1 MKTLFFDIE
10 TNAIEDWSNLSD
22 LHTVHCLSIYDPMN
36 CKMITYHGD
45 SIMRGLMELN
55 KE

>member
-22 LHTVHCLSIYDPMN
+22 LKTVHCLSIYDPTTP
-36 CKMITYHGD
+36 KM
-45 SIMRGLMELN
+45 
-55 KE
+55 

>member
-22 LHTVHCLSIYDPMN
+22 LKTVHCLSIYDPTIPKI
-36 CKMITYHGD
+36 CSLSEHLRSYHT
-45 SIMRGLMELN
+45 
-55 KE
+55 